1 MANHNEIT
9 AQEIKATFLLFDK
22 NKDNYVHTAE
32 LGTMLRAINM
42 NPTESEL
49 VDLSKK
55 IDSTNS
61 GQFNL

>member
-9 AQEIKATFLLFDK
+9 AQEIKETFLLFDK

-49 VDLSKK
+49 IDL
-55 IDSTNS
+55 
-61 GQFNL
+61 